1 MPDEQTNDVS
11 PIRQEIDRLRA
22 SDALKSP
29 LHPSHPQALK
39 TLADLYSAEFP
50 EEGSEAPSAEE
61 VEDLK
66 AEAKSVEEEA
76 LKVDDPEA
84 AKVQEA
90 LQPLRDEW
98 GSAYESNLTTAQGL
112 VEHLGREM
120 GLDAVEVFD
129 HIGSH
134 PAVIKACFE
143 WSQGRDGGEIPAET
157 AKEIIALIQKSHVYQ
172 AGISQTSE
180 VLRNVM
186 QALYAVTY
194 R

>member
-1 MPDEQTNDVS
+1 MPDEPDVS
-11 PIRQEIDRLRA
+11 PVQQQINEVRA
-22 SDALKSP
+22 SEAYTNAF
-29 LHPSHPQALK
+29 HPSHEAALQ
-39 TLADLYSAEFP
+39 TISRLYAAQFP
-50 EEGSEAPSAEE
+50 EEGEAVAPEE
-61 VEDLK
+61 VEGVTK
-66 AEAKSVEEEA
+66 EAEALKEA
-76 LKVDDPEA
+76 SLKVDDPEQA
-84 AKVQEA
+84 AIQEA
-90 LQPLRDEW
+90 LKPLKEEW
-98 GSAYESNLTTAQGL
+98 GSAYESNLTAAQGL

-134 PAVIKACFE
+134 PAVIKACYE

-186 QALYAVTY
+186 AALYNIAY